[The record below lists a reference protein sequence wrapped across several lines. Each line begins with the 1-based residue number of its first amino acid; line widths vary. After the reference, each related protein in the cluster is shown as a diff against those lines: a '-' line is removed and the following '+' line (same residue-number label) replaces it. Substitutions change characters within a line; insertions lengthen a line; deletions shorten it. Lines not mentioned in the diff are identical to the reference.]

1 MMNEEE
7 PVAHL
12 SGEVGNV
19 IPAPS
24 VIPAFAGIHVSSCVH
39 MAASWRKGTLYGIL
53 PVIPAKADVCMP
65 ASWRRS

>member
-7 PVAHL
+7 QAAHL
-12 SGEVGNV
+12 SEEVG
-19 IPAPS
+19 S

-39 MAASWRKGTLYGIL
+39 MAASWRKGTLYGIP

-65 ASWRRS
+65 ESWRRS